1 MNGTDFINYSYIL
14 LLFFIVVAVL
24 PRNLRLMAVRAQ
36 NTHKKIV
43 FVSEI
48 FHRR

>member
-1 MNGTDFINYSYIL
+1 MNWIDFINSSYIL

-24 PRNLRLMAVRAQ
+24 PRNLRLMALQAQ
-36 NTHKKIV
+36 NTHKKII

-48 FHRR
+48 IYRR